1 MCADVVFSMFSPS
14 PLWQSVE
21 ERCEYRI
28 NSENTSW
35 TEIKREAWITSRVYG
50 LSRAI
55 QVSGLRRLSSPRI
68 GCTGSELEARDAV
81 QF

>member
-1 MCADVVFSMFSPS
+1 M
-14 PLWQSVE
+14 E

-28 NSENTSW
+28 NPEDTSW
-35 TEIKREAWITSRVYG
+35 TEIKREAWISSKIYG

-55 QVSGLRRLSSPRI
+55 QVSGLKGLSSHRI
-68 GCTGSELEARDAV
+68 GCMGSGLEARDV